1 MVSLLASHTR
11 TRDQLTHN
19 RQNPPADRGEKITKT
34 TITIHDIVKKPPVFQ
49 KNSQISTNIG

>member
-19 RQNPPADRGEKITKT
+19 RQNPPPDRGEKITKT

-49 KNSQISTNIG
+49 KFRK